1 MPIPLIPRGD
11 VPANEVDEFLKLI
24 SPPTFSG
31 NNPDPQ
37 PADVTLRRN
46 LMVGIDL
53 VLTDGGRVPMFII
66 EDPDAPDAE
75 RRTFPSRPI
84 RIPLG
89 AVVHADVGAQSNTHT
104 IHWHGIEPTPM
115 NDGMGHTAFE
125 LTGSF
130 VYQFQPRE
138 AGTYFY
144 HCHKNTVLHF
154 ELGMY
159 GLLLVDPPDPAAPTV
174 PVTYPVGGPGFAAMF
189 NPNATALSDHV
200 IHYDVE
206 AFWVPDSIDTRWHSL
221 GHNAYMQGIDAN
233 DPMNPSTFSQDGILN
248 DFRPDIFVLSG
259 IPRRKN
265 DPSPFTAADSPLVAP
280 TVGVGRTLLIRVT
293 NADYLI
299 QQFTL
304 GIDAEVIAMDGHALG
319 VPPLHQYSRPFR
331 LPANTPFRLTS
342 AMRWDFIVRPTTA
355 GIFPATVDFFNQ
367 ITGQKLYTANTTIT
381 AV

>member
-1 MPIPLIPRGD
+1 MPIPIIPRGD
-11 VPANEVDEFLKLI
+11 VPANEVGHFLKLV

-31 NNPDPQ
+31 SNPDPQ
-37 PADVTLRRN
+37 IPTITLRRK

-53 VLTDGGRVPMFII
+53 VLADMGRVPMYII

-89 AVVHADVGAQSNTHT
+89 AIVQADVSASTNTHT

-125 LTGSF
+125 LTSSF
-130 VYQFQPRE
+130 TYQFQPRE
-138 AGTYFY
+138 PGTYFY

-159 GLLLVDPPDPAAPTV
+159 GLLLVDPPDPAAPGT
-174 PVTYPVGGPGFAAMF
+174 PVTYPVGGPGFAAMY
-189 NPNATALSDHV
+189 NSGAIALSDHV
-200 IHYDVE
+200 VHYDKE
-206 AFWVPDSIDTRWHSL
+206 AFWVADSIDTRWHSL
-221 GHNAYMQGIDAN
+221 GHNAFMQSIN
-233 DPMNPSTFSQDGILN
+233 ESEPMNPSTFSQDGFLN

-259 IPRRKN
+259 LPRRKN
-265 DPSPFTAADSPLVAP
+265 DPAPYTTAESPLVAP
-280 TVGVGRTLLIRVT
+280 TIGVGQTLLIRVV

-319 VPPLHQYSRPFR
+319 VPPLHQYSRTFR

-342 AMRWDFIVRPTTA
+342 AMRWDLIVKPTAT
-355 GIFPATVDFFNQ
+355 GVFPATVEFLNQ
-367 ITGQKLYTANTTIT
+367 ITGQHLYTAHTTIT
-381 AV
+381 VA